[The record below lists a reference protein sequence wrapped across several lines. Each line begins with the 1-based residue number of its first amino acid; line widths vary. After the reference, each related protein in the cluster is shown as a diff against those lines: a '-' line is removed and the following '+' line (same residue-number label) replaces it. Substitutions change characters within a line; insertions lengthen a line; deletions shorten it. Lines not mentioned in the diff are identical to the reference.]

1 MICRYGVI
9 STVRRTLLASLLLP
23 TLAMAGQPVLELQY
37 GAFYSQM
44 KTFTKGEFGHARLG
58 FYLTDPQNGKRC
70 ALDSARV
77 STQDKDVK
85 GEVTID
91 SELRLPFDE
100 DLNLD
105 KAVVAVTLKEPHE
118 TCDMTVQ
125 VMADAPAV
133 PDMPLAELA
142 KRQKQMQQLLDKM
155 AGMVGKYFLPKME
168 GIRIALVE
176 PQGTAYLVDGAR
188 QEPVTWQHGQLLLS
202 NAQLSAFAAGT
213 LRLQGEV
220 LRLTP
225 WLHKG

>member
-44 KTFTKGEFGHARLG
+44 KTFAKGEFGHARLG
-58 FYLTDPQNGKRC
+58 FYLTDPQNGQRC
-70 ALDSARV
+70 GLTFARV
-77 STQDKDVK
+77 ATDSKEVA
-85 GEVTID
+85 GEVTVD

-105 KAVVAVTLKEPHE
+105 KGIVTVGLKEEHA

-125 VMADAPAV
+125 VMADAPKG
-133 PDMPLAELA
+133 PELPLAELA
-142 KRQKQMQQLLDKM
+142 ARQQQMQQLLDKM

-188 QEPVTWQHGQLLLS
+188 QEPVAWQHGQLLLS
-202 NAQLSAFAAGT
+202 NAQLSAFATGT

-225 WLHKG
+225 WLHKD